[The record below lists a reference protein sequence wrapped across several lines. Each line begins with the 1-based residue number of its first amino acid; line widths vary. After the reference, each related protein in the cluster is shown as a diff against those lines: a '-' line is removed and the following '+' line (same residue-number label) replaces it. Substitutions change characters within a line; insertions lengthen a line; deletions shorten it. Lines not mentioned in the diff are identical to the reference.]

1 MRKKDYRYD
10 KIRTY
15 LKLNISIILLFA
27 FTATL
32 FNVGVAFIPTLQG
45 YVINAFS
52 EEKPFK
58 YVLRLGLIYIAF
70 LIFVQINRFLKR
82 LLRRKFNNKMV
93 LQMRGKA
100 FSNLLLMDI
109 DNFSSATYGDIM
121 NRQLADIRDG
131 SSAIETIVA
140 EAFDS
145 GVLLISYYVFMA
157 LIDLRLATI
166 CMSFALLAVLVSLI
180 FGPFVRKFTR
190 EYKKVYSDTK
200 KENIIVLQNE
210 IYYRGFGINKNYY
223 DKYESELNIL
233 EKKAVRNTIFR
244 TSFEPLYLGL
254 AALGYIFAFY
264 YGGLKFVD
272 GLWTLGTFTAFV
284 ASFTQARKKCG
295 FVGRIINNIQNGL
308 VAWTRCK
315 GYMVSSVTS
324 NDVEVSNNN
333 GLYVSNM
340 SFGYDDSFKLN
351 NISFEAHNGEII
363 GICGRIRSGKT
374 TLAGAL
380 SGVYEYDGNII
391 LDGLELKDIRNDK
404 IKNFIHYAPGRVEIF
419 NDTIKYNITFGD
431 EGSYE
436 KAVDT
441 ACLRDDIDAFPNKD
455 LEVLSHSLL
464 NISGGQQRRLQIA
477 RCVFDSPRL
486 VILDDPFNAI
496 GVSMSIK
503 IIENLKKNYPDTIFI
518 IINNQSESLKLFDKI
533 IYLENNHASFDSYDS
548 LYATNKSFKALMGGE
563 L

>member
-1 MRKKDYRYD
+1 MKKNDYRYD

-15 LKLNISIILLFA
+15 LKLNISVILLFA

-32 FNVGVAFIPTLQG
+32 FNVGVAFIPTMQG

-58 YVLRLGLIYIAF
+58 YVLHLGLIYIAF

-100 FSNLLLMDI
+100 FSNLLLMNI

-131 SSAIETIVA
+131 SAAIETIVA

-145 GVLLISYYVFMA
+145 GVLLISYYIFMA
-157 LIDLRLATI
+157 LIDVKLATI
-166 CMSFALLAVLVSLI
+166 CMSFALLAVLVSVL
-180 FGPFVRKFTR
+180 FGPLIRKFTR
-190 EYKKVYSDTK
+190 EYKMVYSDTK
-200 KENIIVLQNE
+200 KENITVLQNE

-223 DKYESELNIL
+223 DKYERELNIL

-264 YGGLKFVD
+264 YGGLNFID

-295 FVGRIINNIQNGL
+295 FVGRIINNIQNGF
-308 VAWTRCK
+308 VAWGRCK
-315 GYMVSSVTS
+315 GYMVSSVKQENIS
-324 NDVEVSNNN
+324 LKDSS
-333 GLYVSNM
+333 GLIVSNM
-340 SFGYDDSFKLN
+340 SFGYDEYFKLN
-351 NISFEAHNGEII
+351 NVSFSAKKGEII
-363 GICGRIRSGKT
+363 GVCGRIRSGKT

-380 SGVYEYDGNII
+380 SGVYEYEGNIL
-391 LDGLELKDIRNDK
+391 LDGLELKNIKNDK

-431 EGSYE
+431 SGDYDR
-436 KAVDT
+436 AVDT
-441 ACLRDDIDAFPNKD
+441 ACLRTDIDEFPNKD

-477 RCVFDSPRL
+477 RSVFDSPRL

-503 IIENLKKNYPDTIFI
+503 IIENLKNNYPDTIFV

-533 IYLENNHASFDSYDS
+533 IFLENNKAIFDSYDS
-548 LYATNKSFKALMGGE
+548 LFENNKSFKALMGGE
-563 L
+563 

>member
-1 MRKKDYRYD
+1 MKKNDYRYD

-15 LKLNISIILLFA
+15 LKLNISVILLFA

-32 FNVGVAFIPTLQG
+32 FNVGVAFIPTMQG

-58 YVLRLGLIYIAF
+58 YVLHLGLIYIAF

-100 FSNLLLMDI
+100 FSNLLLMNI

-131 SSAIETIVA
+131 SAAIETIVA

-145 GVLLISYYVFMA
+145 GVLLISYYIFMA
-157 LIDLRLATI
+157 LIDVKLATI
-166 CMSFALLAVLVSLI
+166 CMSFALLAVLVSVL
-180 FGPFVRKFTR
+180 FGPLIRKFTR
-190 EYKKVYSDTK
+190 EYKMVYSDTK
-200 KENIIVLQNE
+200 KENITVLQNE

-223 DKYESELNIL
+223 DKYERELNIL

-264 YGGLKFVD
+264 YGGLNFID

-295 FVGRIINNIQNGL
+295 FVGRIINNIQNGF
-308 VAWTRCK
+308 VAWGRCK
-315 GYMVSSVTS
+315 GYMISSVKQENIS
-324 NDVEVSNNN
+324 LKDNS
-333 GLYVSNM
+333 GLIVSNM
-340 SFGYDDSFKLN
+340 SFGYDEYFKLN
-351 NISFEAHNGEII
+351 NVSFSAKKGEII
-363 GICGRIRSGKT
+363 GVCGRIRSGKT

-380 SGVYEYDGNII
+380 SGVYEYEGNIL
-391 LDGLELKDIRNDK
+391 LDGLELKNIKNDK

-431 EGSYE
+431 SGDYDR
-436 KAVDT
+436 AVDT
-441 ACLRDDIDAFPNKD
+441 ACLRTDIDEFPNKD

-477 RCVFDSPRL
+477 RSVFDSPRL

-503 IIENLKKNYPDTIFI
+503 IIENLKNNYPDTIFV

-533 IYLENNHASFDSYDS
+533 IFLENNKAIFDSYDS
-548 LYATNKSFKALMGGE
+548 LFENNKSFKALMGGE
-563 L
+563 

>member
-1 MRKKDYRYD
+1 MKKNDYRYD

-15 LKLNISIILLFA
+15 LKLNISVILLFA

-32 FNVGVAFIPTLQG
+32 FNVGVAFIPTMQG

-58 YVLRLGLIYIAF
+58 YVLHLGLIYIAF

-100 FSNLLLMDI
+100 FSNLLLMNI

-131 SSAIETIVA
+131 SAAIETIVA

-145 GVLLISYYVFMA
+145 GVLLISYYIFMA
-157 LIDLRLATI
+157 LIDVKLATI
-166 CMSFALLAVLVSLI
+166 CMSFALLAVLVSVL
-180 FGPFVRKFTR
+180 FGPLIRKFTR
-190 EYKKVYSDTK
+190 EYKMVYSDTK
-200 KENIIVLQNE
+200 KENITVLQNE

-223 DKYESELNIL
+223 DKYERELNIL

-264 YGGLKFVD
+264 YGGLNFID

-295 FVGRIINNIQNGL
+295 FVGRIINNIQNGF
-308 VAWTRCK
+308 VAWGRCK
-315 GYMVSSVTS
+315 GYMISSVKQENIS
-324 NDVEVSNNN
+324 LKDSS
-333 GLYVSNM
+333 GLIVSNM
-340 SFGYDDSFKLN
+340 SFGYDEYFKLN
-351 NISFEAHNGEII
+351 NVSFSAKNGEII
-363 GICGRIRSGKT
+363 GVCGRIRSGKT

-380 SGVYEYDGNII
+380 SGVYEYEGNIL
-391 LDGLELKDIRNDK
+391 LDGLELKNIKNDK

-431 EGSYE
+431 SGDYDR
-436 KAVDT
+436 AVDT
-441 ACLRDDIDAFPNKD
+441 ACLRTDIDEFPNKD

-477 RCVFDSPRL
+477 RSVFDSPRL

-503 IIENLKKNYPDTIFI
+503 IIENLKNNYPDTIFV

-533 IYLENNHASFDSYDS
+533 IFLENNKAIFDSYDS
-548 LYATNKSFKALMGGE
+548 LFENNKSFKALMGGE
-563 L
+563 